1 MRRKSYRNHMKTASP
16 NCPKCQGDKFELR
29 LLRDEA
35 LASARCVTCSANYL
49 LLDSKD
55 YWFDVIQKGYPRV
68 TRCSCKNESFRL
80 RIDYNIRD
88 DGDIDYIEMHSICSA
103 CGKARRQLDF
113 EVDYCG
119 TAHLLKKP
127 LAPCKNPKVLYD
139 LKDLNLLLTLPDMLR
154 IVDHLAEQRCEFLSN
169 VRRADSW
176 VAVRQ
181 NAAQAKAT
189 IERDKYLFIYAMPH
203 RVEVPEDQLN
213 ANTKED
219 AFWKRSEV
227 IRIGSKHHVCTH
239 QFGENPPG
247 ICYCS
252 DPPTHAS
259 YTEIGLSFYIAFS
272 NQFVRGEKIVQ
283 KSEAFRRVTASL
295 LAMLQDEF
303 VSWRSPYC
311 FDNPDVNVR
320 VFGER
325 FKNKAPVKAKR

>member
-1 MRRKSYRNHMKTASP
+1 MKTASP
-16 NCPKCQGDKFELR
+16 KCPKCQSDEFELR

-80 RIDYNIRD
+80 RIDYSICD
-88 DGDIDYIEMHSICSA
+88 DGEIDYVEIHSICSA
-103 CGKARRQLDF
+103 CEKARRQFHFD
-113 EVDYCG
+113 VDYCG

-127 LAPCKNPKVLYD
+127 LVPCKNPKVLYD
-139 LKDLNLLLTLPDMLR
+139 LKDLNLLLTLPDLLR
-154 IVDHLAEQRCEFLSN
+154 IVDHLAEQGCEFLSN

-181 NAAQAKAT
+181 DAAQAKAT
-189 IERDKYLFIYAMPH
+189 IEKDKHLFIYAMPH
-203 RVEVPEDQLN
+203 RVEVQEDQS
-213 ANTKED
+213 NTHKKEN
-219 AFWKRSEV
+219 AFWKRTEV
-227 IRIGSKHHVCTH
+227 IRIGSKSHVCTD
-239 QFGENPPG
+239 QFGKNPPG

-252 DPPTHAS
+252 DPPTHAN
-259 YTEIGLSFYIAFS
+259 YTEIGLSISIAFS
-272 NQFVRGEKIVQ
+272 TEFVRGEKVVQ
-283 KSEAFRRVTASL
+283 KSEAFRKVAESL

-303 VSWRSPYC
+303 VNWRSPCC

-320 VFGER
+320 VFGDR
-325 FKNKAPVKAKR
+325 FRKKPPVKAKR

>member
-1 MRRKSYRNHMKTASP
+1 MKTAFP
-16 NCPKCQGDKFELR
+16 KCPKCQGDKFELR

-35 LASARCVTCSANYL
+35 IASARCVTCSANYL
-49 LLDSKD
+49 LLDSKE

-80 RIDYNIRD
+80 RIDYSIRD
-88 DGDIDYIEMHSICSA
+88 DGDINYIKLHSICSA
-103 CGKARRQLDF
+103 CEKARRQLDF

-127 LAPCKNPKVLYD
+127 LVPLKNPKVLYD
-139 LKDLNLLLTLPDMLR
+139 LKDLSLLLTLPDMLR
-154 IVDHLAEQRCEFLSN
+154 IVDHLAEQGCEFLSN
-169 VRRADSW
+169 VRRDDRW

-189 IERDKYLFIYAMPH
+189 IEKDKYVFIYAMPD
-203 RVEVPEDQLN
+203 RVEVPEDQI
-213 ANTKED
+213 NTKKKED
-219 AFWKRSEV
+219 VFWKRSDV
-227 IRIGSKHHVCTH
+227 IRIGSKSHVCTH
-239 QFGENPPG
+239 QFGESPPG

-259 YTEIGLSFYIAFS
+259 YTEIGLFFCTAFS
-272 NQFVRGEKIVQ
+272 NEFVRGERIVQ
-283 KSEAFRRVTASL
+283 KSVAFREVTASL
-295 LAMLQDEF
+295 LAMLQDKF

-320 VFGER
+320 VFGDR
-325 FKNKAPVKAKR
+325 FKKTRHE